1 MYQVSGIEIAGHLGH
16 TAGQIGVAN
25 QRYAMMVSDL
35 AGLRQ
40 LAVAPAFRR
49 QIDNHTAGFHGFHHI
64 GGDQL
69 GRRLAG
75 NQGSGDDDIHL
86 FGLFR
91 EQRHLRLDEL
101 VAHLLGVAAATAA
114 VLVVEIQHQ
123 ELGSHAFN
131 LFFHFQTGI
140 KRPHNGAHAVR
151 GADRG
156 KACDAGPDYHDFRRW
171 YLASRRHLAG
181 KEPPEVIG
189 RLNHRAV
196 AGNIGHGAQGVHLLG
211 TTDAGQA
218 IDGEGSNLFG
228 RQLLQKLGI
237 LRWPQVADQERP
249 FLHQIHF
256 VFLER
261 RVFHRRANLED
272 KIRVLPKRF
281 GVRRNGSAHFFVGV
295 VRVIRGLTRTGFD
308 HHLIAKAYQLMHRG
322 RRCRYPSFILE
333 NLPGDTDLHCK
344 YVLRNDRFTENLGF
358 YL

>member
-25 QRYAMMVSDL
+25 QRYAMMVGYFARL
-35 AGLRQ
+35 CQ
-40 LAVAPAFRR
+40 LAVAAAFRR
-49 QIDNHTAGFHGFHHI
+49 QIDNYTAGFHGFHHI

-69 GRRLAG
+69 GSGLAG
-75 NQGSGDDDIHL
+75 NQGGGDDDIHL

-101 VAHLLGVAAATAA
+101 VAHLLGIAAAATT

-123 ELGSHAFN
+123 ELGAHAFN

-140 KRPHNGAHAVR
+140 KRPHNGAHAVC
-151 GADRG
+151 GADRSE
-156 KACDAGPDYHDFRRW
+156 ASDAGPDHHDLCWRH
-171 YLASRRHLAG
+171 LASRRHLTG

-196 AGNIGHGAQGVHLLG
+196 AGNIGHGAQGIHLLG

-218 IDGEGSNLFG
+218 INGEGGNLFG
-228 RQLLQKLGI
+228 RQLLQQFGI

-249 FLHQIHF
+249 FLHQVHF

-261 RVFHRRANLED
+261 RVLHRRADLED